1 MGGDGR
7 MKEVLQEE
15 IKQALAKMNVKEI
28 ETITVEIPKSKE
40 NGDFATNI
48 AMQLAR
54 TLSKNPREIA
64 EELIQNMDATKFLK
78 IEIKGPG
85 FINFFVD
92 KTYLLDNIHQVLVE
106 NENYGKSTI
115 GQNEKVNLEYVS
127 ANPTGILHLGHAR
140 GAAYGDSLARILK
153 FAGYDVTREYYIN
166 DAGNQM
172 DNLARSIKVRYE
184 NLCGID
190 SELPENGYHG
200 KEIIVIAK
208 KLYEENQERC
218 LKEDLSYFK
227 QYGLTIL
234 LEQIKKDLQDFDVSF
249 DVWTSE
255 QSIYD
260 RNLVKETL
268 DKLIQLD
275 QTYQQEDAIFLKTSL
290 YGDEKDR
297 VLVKKD
303 GNNTYLLPDIA
314 YHSDKYQR
322 GFEKIIDVLG
332 ADHHGYIPR
341 LKASM
346 EMLGYDSNKINVK
359 ILQMVRLLQD
369 GQEIKMSKRTG
380 KSVTIRDLL
389 DEVGKDVIRY
399 FFVSHSLD
407 SQMDFDLDLALKQSN
422 ENPIYYINYA
432 HARICA
438 ILRSA
443 TNTDY
448 QNIIKY
454 NTIDS
459 EDAYNVLNKVYQFKE
474 IVERAA
480 LKEEVHIITNYA
492 YELAS
497 LFHTYYAKEKIVTEN
512 QEYTSER
519 LALIKAV
526 QITLKNALYLIG
538 VDAYEKM

>member
-1 MGGDGR
+1 
-7 MKEVLQEE
+7 MKEKLQIE
-15 IKQALAKMNVKEI
+15 IKKALEKMQ
-28 ETITVEIPKSKE
+28 ITDFDNIIIEIPKSKE
-40 NGDFATNI
+40 HGDYSTNI
-48 AMQLAR
+48 AMQLTKR
-54 TLSKNPREIA
+54 LRKNPKEIA
-64 EELIQNMDATKFLK
+64 EEFITHLEPAMFLK

-92 KTYLLDNIHQVLVE
+92 KTYLFDNINDVIKE
-106 NENYGKSTI
+106 NENYGRSTV
-115 GQNEKVNLEYVS
+115 GKNEKINLEYVS

-140 GAAYGDSLARILK
+140 GAAYGDSLARILS
-153 FAGYDVTREYYIN
+153 FAGFDVTREYYIN

-172 DNLARSIKVRYE
+172 NNLAISIKVRYE
-184 NLCGID
+184 NLCGIT

-200 KEIIVIAK
+200 NEIIEIAK
-208 KLYEENQERC
+208 QIYEEKQDSC
-218 LKEDLSYFK
+218 LNEDLNYFK
-227 QYGLTIL
+227 QYGLNIL
-234 LEQIKKDLQDFDVSF
+234 LSHIKKDLHDFDVSF

-260 RNLVKETL
+260 RNLVNDALETL
-268 DKLIQLD
+268 KNKGM
-275 QTYQQEDAIFLKTSL
+275 TYEQEDAIFLKTSL

-297 VLVKKD
+297 VLVKQD

-314 YHSDKYQR
+314 YHKDKYDR
-322 GFEKIIDVLG
+322 NFDKIIDVLG

-346 EMLGYDSNKINVK
+346 EMLGYDKEKIDVK
-359 ILQMVRLLQD
+359 ILQMVRLIQD
-369 GQEIKMSKRTG
+369 GQEVKMSKRTG

-438 ILRSA
+438 ILRDQKDI
-443 TNTDY
+443 DY

-454 NTIDS
+454 NTIGS
-459 EDAYNVLNKVYQFKE
+459 EEAYNVLNKVYQFKE
-474 IVERAA
+474 TVEKSA
-480 LKEEVHIITNYA
+480 LRKEVHMITNYA
-492 YELAS
+492 YDLAS
-497 LFHTYYAKEKIVTEN
+497 LFHTYYAKEKIVTDDI
-512 QEYTSER
+512 EYTKER
-519 LALIKAV
+519 LCLIKAV
-526 QITLKNALYLIG
+526 QVTLKNALSLIG